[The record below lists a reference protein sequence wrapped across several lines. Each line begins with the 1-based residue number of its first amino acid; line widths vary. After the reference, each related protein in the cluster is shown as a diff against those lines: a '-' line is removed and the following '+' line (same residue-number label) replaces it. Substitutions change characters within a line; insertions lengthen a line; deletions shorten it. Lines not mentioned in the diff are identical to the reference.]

1 MAFQTPIKIKD
12 AIKNIDK
19 KEYYLPAIQREFV
32 WKPEQIEKLF
42 DSLLRG
48 YPINSFLFWSVDKE
62 NIKDY
67 KFYEFL
73 RDFHE
78 KDNTHNKEANLD
90 GENNIIAVLDG
101 QQRLTSLYI
110 ALKGTYAYKIPKLR
124 WDNPKAFPSRKLYLN
139 LLNKSADNDLIYNF
153 QFLTDDES
161 KIKNENTFWFP
172 VEEILKMTQQYEV
185 NDYLLNNNLM
195 SSPDSEKNKFAN
207 ATLFKL
213 YAAINETPILNYY
226 LLEEKDLN
234 KVLDIFVR
242 VNNGGTKLNH
252 SDLLLSM
259 TSAQWEEHDARK
271 EINKCVDDTNK
282 IGAGFSIDKDFVMR
296 TCLVV
301 CEIGDF
307 SFKVENF
314 TTDRMKKIESKWED
328 IQDSIELTFQLLS
341 ALGYARD
348 TITSYTAIS
357 IIVYYIFK
365 IGMPQTFVTSSNFK
379 EDRKKIQKFLAIVML
394 KHTFGGQIQKAI
406 SNMCEVIATKA
417 PEKHFPLEEIIDK
430 QKGSDKPLT
439 FDDADIENILGY
451 KYGNALTYSIL
462 ALLYPTLD
470 FKNKFHQD
478 HIHPKSK
485 INSKRKLE
493 KLGLSNDDIG
503 FYLDNY
509 DTISNLQLLEGT
521 INEEKSNEYFDS
533 WFLKNFT
540 TEVDQ
545 KDYKNKHYI
554 PECSLDIMNFR
565 EFITKRNE
573 LLTKKLKEIL

>member
-1 MAFQTPIKIKD
+1 MAFQTPITIKE

-48 YPINSFLFWSVDKE
+48 YPINSFLFWKVEKE
-62 NIKDY
+62 NIQNY

-73 RDFHE
+73 RDYHE
-78 KDNTHNKEANLD
+78 KESTHNPEANLS
-90 GENNIIAVLDG
+90 GENNIIAILDG

-124 WDNPKAFPSRKLYLN
+124 WENPKAFPSRKLYLN
-139 LLNKSADNDLIYNF
+139 LLDKSKDNDLIYNF
-153 QFLTDDES
+153 KFLTDEECKERSD
-161 KIKNENTFWFP
+161 TVFWFP
-172 VEEILKMTQQYEV
+172 VEEILKMSKQHEV
-185 NDYLLNNNLM
+185 NTYLLKNNLM
-195 SSPDSEKNKFAN
+195 NGSDPERSVFAN
-207 ATLFKL
+207 ETLFQL
-213 YAAINETPILNYY
+213 YSAINESLIINYY
-226 LLEEKDLN
+226 LLQEEDLN

-259 TSAQWEEHDARK
+259 ASAQWEELDARK

-282 IGAGFSIDKDFVMR
+282 IGAGFNIDKDFVMR
-296 TCLVV
+296 TCLVI

-314 TTDRMKKIESKWED
+314 TAEKMKKIESKWEY
-328 IQDSIELTFQLLS
+328 IQDSIELSFQLL
-341 ALGYARD
+341 AQLGYSRD

-357 IIVYYIFK
+357 IIAYYIYK
-365 IGMPQTFVTSSNFK
+365 IGMPQTFVTSSNFM

-406 SNMCEVIATKA
+406 TNMCAVISDKA
-417 PEKHFPLEEIIDK
+417 PEKHFPLEEIIEK
-430 QKGSDKPLT
+430 QKGEDKPLT
-439 FDDADIENILGY
+439 FDDADIANILDY

-462 ALLYPTLD
+462 ALLYPSLD

-493 KLGLSNDDIG
+493 KLGLSNDDID

-533 WFLKNFT
+533 WFLKNYT

-545 KDYKNKHYI
+545 KDYKTKHYI
-554 PECSLDIMNFR
+554 PDCSLDIMNFR